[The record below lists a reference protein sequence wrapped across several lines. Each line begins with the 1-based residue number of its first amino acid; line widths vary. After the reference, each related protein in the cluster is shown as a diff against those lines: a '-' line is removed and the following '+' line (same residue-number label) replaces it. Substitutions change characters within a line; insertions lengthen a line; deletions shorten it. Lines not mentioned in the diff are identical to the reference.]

1 VKPESYQE
9 VYLPIAPQVEQGMIT
24 VKIQTHTQI
33 RQQVFEIELEIMVGL
48 RKNHQQSNHFN
59 YAYDNQSN

>member
-24 VKIQTHTQI
+24 VKIQIHTQI
-33 RQQVFEIELEIMVGL
+33 RQQVFEIDLEIMVRKSPKQSFPL
-48 RKNHQQSNHFN
+48 R
-59 YAYDNQSN
+59 